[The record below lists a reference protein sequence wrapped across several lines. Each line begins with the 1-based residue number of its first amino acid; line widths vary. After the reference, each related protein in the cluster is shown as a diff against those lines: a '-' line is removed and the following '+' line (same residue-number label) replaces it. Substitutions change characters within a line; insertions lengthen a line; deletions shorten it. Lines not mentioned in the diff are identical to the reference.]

1 MGEPLSYNHLN
12 QQQQDMLRLFKN
24 PMPEEDY
31 IQLRRLAVQLLAKQL
46 DNQMDEWEKE
56 KGITTQHYDDLAKN
70 IFASHTPPTD
80 ACSS

>member
-46 DNQMDEWEKE
+46 DNQVDAWEKE
-56 KGITTQHYDDLAKN
+56 KGISSQHYDDLAKQHLRKPH
-70 IFASHTPPTD
+70 SPH
-80 ACSS
+80 

>member
-1 MGEPLSYNHLN
+1 MGEPLSYQQLN

-46 DNQMDEWEKE
+46 DSQVDAWEKE
-56 KGITTQHYDDLAKN
+56 NDISAQHYDDLANKHLRKPH
-70 IFASHTPPTD
+70 STQ
-80 ACSS
+80 